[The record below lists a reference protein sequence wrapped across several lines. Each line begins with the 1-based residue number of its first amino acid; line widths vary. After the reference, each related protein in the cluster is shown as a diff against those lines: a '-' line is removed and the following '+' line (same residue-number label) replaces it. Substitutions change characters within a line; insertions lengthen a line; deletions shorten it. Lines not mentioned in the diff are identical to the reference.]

1 MRQMYINGK
10 FTSGHAKGEIQV
22 QNPATE
28 EILDSVP
35 AGQPADVEEAV
46 AAARSAFEM
55 WRKMGANERAGLLHE
70 VAHKVHQHKDEI
82 IHLLTL
88 EEGKPVPENA
98 EEVEW
103 VINTFR
109 YYAELG
115 RHHRGNVLA
124 SGESSQF
131 NFIIKEPYGVVGC
144 IVPWNYPL
152 LLMAWKVA
160 PALAAGNT
168 VIIKPS
174 EMTPLTALY
183 LAEHC
188 FDHLP
193 AGVLNVIT
201 GYGMDTGEPLVKHPN
216 VPVIAFTGSLATG
229 QRIASLAAPMMK
241 KLHLELGGKDATV
254 IAEDADPEI
263 AARAVAYAALINA
276 GQVCTSTERVY
287 LPKQAAAKFTEAI
300 VEHVRSLKLGSGL
313 EATTDMGP
321 MIGEQY
327 RAKFETHI
335 ADARAGGAK
344 ILAGGGRPKHL
355 SRGFFHEPT
364 VLSGVNHTMLIMR
377 EETFGPA
384 IPLMEYTSFDEAIKL
399 TNDCQYGLG
408 AVLISN
414 NPQRIKQFFDDVK
427 AGTIWIND
435 PLTDNYAGPFGGM
448 KYSGGAREL
457 GEVGLDEFREVK
469 HVHWD
474 FNMERKSYWFPY
486 GAE

>member
-1 MRQMYINGK
+1 MKLMYINGK
-10 FTSGHAKGEIQV
+10 FTNGNAKEEIQV

-35 AGQPADVEEAV
+35 RGTPEDVEAAVTAAKSAYEA
-46 AAARSAFEM
+46 
-55 WRKMGANERAGLLHE
+55 WRKMGANERASLLHE
-70 VAHKVHQHKDEI
+70 VAEKVHVHREEI
-82 IHLLTL
+82 ARLLTL
-88 EEGKPVPENA
+88 EEGKPLTENE

-103 VINTFR
+103 VLNTFR

-115 RHHRGNVLA
+115 RHHRGSVLA
-124 SGESSQF
+124 AGVSSQF

-152 LLMAWKVA
+152 LLLAWKVA

-168 VIIKPS
+168 VVIKPS

-188 FDHLP
+188 FDGLP
-193 AGVLNVIT
+193 AGVVNVVT
-201 GYGMDTGEPLVKHPN
+201 GYGLETGEPLVKHPD

-229 QRIASLAAPMMK
+229 QKIASFAAPMMK

-263 AARAVAYAALINA
+263 AAKAVGYAALLNA

-287 LPKQAAAKFTEAI
+287 IPRRGAAKFTEAI
-300 VEHVRSLKLGSGL
+300 VEHVKSLRLGSGL
-313 EATTDMGP
+313 EQTTDVGP
-321 MIGEQY
+321 MIGDVY
-327 RAKFETHI
+327 RAKFEKHI
-335 ADARAGGAK
+335 ADAKERGAK
-344 ILAGGGRPKHL
+344 VLVGGGRPSNL
-355 SRGFFHEPT
+355 SKGFFHEPT
-364 VLSGVNHTMLIMR
+364 VLKNVDHSMVIMR

-384 IPLMEYTSFDEAIKL
+384 VPLMEYTTFDEAIKL

-414 NPQRIKQFFDDVK
+414 DPKRIKQFFDDVK

-435 PLTDNYAGPFGGM
+435 PLTDHYAGPFGGM

-474 FNMERKSYWFPY
+474 FNMEDKEYWYPY
-486 GAE
+486 GR

>member
-1 MRQMYINGK
+1 MRPMYINGK
-10 FTSGHAKGEIQV
+10 FTNGNSKEAIEV

-28 EILDSVP
+28 EVLGSVP
-35 AGQPADVEEAV
+35 RGTAEDVEAAV
-46 AAARSAFEM
+46 QAARSAFEA
-55 WRKMGANERAGLLHE
+55 WRKMGANERASLLHE
-70 VAHKVHQHKDEI
+70 VAEKVHAHRDEI
-82 IHLLTL
+82 ARLLTL
-88 EEGKPVPENA
+88 EEGKPLPEN
-98 EEVEW
+98 EEETEW
-103 VINTFR
+103 VMNTFR

-124 SGESSQF
+124 AGASSQF

-168 VIIKPS
+168 VVIKPS

-193 AGVLNVIT
+193 PGVVNVVT
-201 GYGMDTGEPLVKHPN
+201 GYGVETGEPLVRHPD

-229 QRIASLAAPMMK
+229 QKIASIAAPMMK

-263 AARAVAYAALINA
+263 AAKAVAYAALINA

-287 LPKQAAAKFTEAI
+287 IPRRGGPKFVEAI
-300 VEHVRSLKLGSGL
+300 VEHIKSLRLGPGL
-313 EATTDMGP
+313 DPATDVGP
-321 MIGEQY
+321 MIGDSY
-327 RAKFETHI
+327 RAKFEKHI
-335 ADARAGGAK
+335 ADARERGAK
-344 ILAGGGRPKHL
+344 ILVGGGRPKAL
-355 SRGFFHEPT
+355 PKGFFHEPT
-364 VLSGVNHTMLIMR
+364 VLKDVDHSMIIMR

-384 IPLMEYTSFDEAIKL
+384 VPLMEYTTFDEAIRL

-414 NPQRIKQFFDDVK
+414 DPKKIKQFFDDVK

-435 PLTDNYAGPFGGM
+435 PLTDHYAGPFGGM

-474 FNMERKSYWFPY
+474 FNMEDKDYWYPY
-486 GAE
+486 GR